1 MRGETPLGFIFPFSS
16 GISIHS
22 PHARGDRRARRR
34 IKRRKISIH
43 SPHARGDKSADA
55 SGMPSMHFNPL
66 PSCEGRHDLEREI
79 EEARAI
85 SIHSPHARGDT
96 SWTAGIQQRII
107 SIHSPHARGD
117 GAEYTRS
124 APYEKFQ
131 STPLMRGETRYP
143 IFKDITISISIHSP
157 HARGDPASIRYG
169 YITLPISIHSPHA
182 RGDRCKIVPRPNW
195 NVFQSTPLMRG
206 ETA

>member
-22 PHARGDRRARRR
+22 PHARGDPRARRR

-117 GAEYTRS
+117 LDDAENHGERGY
-124 APYEKFQ
+124 FN
-131 STPLMRGETRYP
+131 PLPSCEGRHSKTVGSCTAHYFNPLPSCEGRLARLP
-143 IFKDITISISIHSP
+143 QKDFF
-157 HARGDPASIRYG
+157 R
-169 YITLPISIHSPHA
+169 LISIHSPHA
-182 RGDRCKIVPRPNW
+182 RGDRRLSSSV
-195 NVFQSTPLMRG
+195 
-206 ETA
+206 